1 MTHVLLAYVWC
12 CDLYLFVCV
21 CVCVC
26 MRARARVRVCAN
38 FTLFLSVS
46 PIMSMC
52 TFSARGLHTQFS
64 QKAIA
69 DHDLAFDTACPEA
82 GGD

>member
-1 MTHVLLAYVWC
+1 MHVLRR
-12 CDLYLFVCV
+12 VCV
-21 CVCVC
+21 SVH
-26 MRARARVRVCAN
+26 VRVCVN

-52 TFSARGLHTQFS
+52 TFSAPGLHTQFS

-69 DHDLAFDTACPEA
+69 DHDLAFDTARPEA

>member
-1 MTHVLLAYVWC
+1 MHVLRR
-12 CDLYLFVCV
+12 VCV
-21 CVCVC
+21 C
-26 MRARARVRVCAN
+26 ARACVRVCAN

-52 TFSARGLHTQFS
+52 TFSAPGLHTQFS

-69 DHDLAFDTACPEA
+69 DHDLAFDTARPEA